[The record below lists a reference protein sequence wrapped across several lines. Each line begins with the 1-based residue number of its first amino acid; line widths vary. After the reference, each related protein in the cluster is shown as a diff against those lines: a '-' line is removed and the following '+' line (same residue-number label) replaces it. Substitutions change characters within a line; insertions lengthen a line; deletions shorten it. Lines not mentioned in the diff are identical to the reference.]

1 MDGRPH
7 APESAGC
14 GYAGAAVEVVPPG
27 AAKRS
32 HDDMRDEPEKVTR

>member
-14 GYAGAAVEVVPPG
+14 SYAGAAVEVVPPG
-27 AAKRS
+27 VAKRPR
-32 HDDMRDEPEKVTR
+32 HKMGVK

>member
-27 AAKRS
+27 VANRRLS
-32 HDDMRDEPEKVTR
+32 LSLSGD